1 MAAAKTKET
10 IVNVADQL
18 FYENGYENTS
28 FADIAE
34 RVKISRGNFY
44 YHFKT
49 KDEILSAVIER
60 RIADRAAMLHQWEH
74 DASDPLSRITCFIK
88 IQIVNQAKIM
98 AFGCPVGT
106 LTNELSKLEHP
117 LKGEAVKLLT
127 LFGDWLKAQFEA
139 AGCGENSSDYA
150 MHLLARS
157 QGVATLSAAY
167 NDAAFVQREVDDMRA
182 WAKAR
187 IDEANQTSTLN

>member
-1 MAAAKTKET
+1 MGAAKTKET
-10 IVNVADQL
+10 IVGVADQL

-34 RVKISRGNFY
+34 QVKISRGNFY

-60 RIADRAAMLHQWEH
+60 RIADRAAMLHQWEL

-88 IQIVNQAKIM
+88 IQIVNQTKIM
-98 AFGCPVGT
+98 AYGCPVGT
-106 LTNELSKLEHP
+106 LTNELSKLGHP

-127 LFGDWLKAQFEA
+127 LFGDWLTAQFQA
-139 AGCGENSSDYA
+139 AGCGERSHEYA
-150 MHLLARS
+150 MHMLMRS
-157 QGVATLSAAY
+157 QGIATLSAAY
-167 NDAAFVQREVDDMRA
+167 NDAAFVQHEVDDMCA

-187 IDEANQTSTLN
+187 IDEANKSLK